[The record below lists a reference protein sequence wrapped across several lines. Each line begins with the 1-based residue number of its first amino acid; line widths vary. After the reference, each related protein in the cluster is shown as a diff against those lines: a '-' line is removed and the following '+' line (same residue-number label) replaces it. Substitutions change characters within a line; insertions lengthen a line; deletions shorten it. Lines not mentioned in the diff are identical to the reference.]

1 MISPLMT
8 MPAPT
13 PSLAEIYT
21 KLRLPA
27 ATPIRDSPYAAKF
40 ASLSTYTGTL
50 NAVRN
55 GAVISTPSHP
65 GRMPGIAMVWSLVA
79 TGAATA
85 TPMPTSSLASASM
98 LLRVSLMSS
107 MARSSVV
114 SALWP
119 NGRGS
124 VCSAMIDF
132 EKSTIESVR

>member
-1 MISPLMT
+1 MT

-55 GAVISTPSHP
+55 GDVISTPSHP

-85 TPMPTSSLASASM
+85 TDADQLAGFGVDAAQG
-98 LLRVSLMSS
+98 LIDEQHGAFQRCVRLVAQRQGERVLS
-107 MARSSVV
+107 
-114 SALWP
+114 
-119 NGRGS
+119 
-124 VCSAMIDF
+124 DD
-132 EKSTIESVR
+132 